1 MRINTDWF
9 SVPGN
14 YDLPVVMPVLF
25 DYIRYGVLQGAN
37 GIRCKIIFGAIVH
50 EEPH

>member
-1 MRINTDWF
+1 MRINTNGF
-9 SVPGN
+9 SVAGN
-14 YDLPVVMPVLF
+14 HDLPIVMSVLF